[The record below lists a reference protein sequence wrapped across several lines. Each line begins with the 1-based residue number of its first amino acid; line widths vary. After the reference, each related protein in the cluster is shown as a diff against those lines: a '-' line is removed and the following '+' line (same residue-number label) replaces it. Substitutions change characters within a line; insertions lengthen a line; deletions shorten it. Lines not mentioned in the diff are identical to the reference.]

1 MVKIPPPAANKLAGR
16 IRVILTIAALLA
28 PLGWSF
34 QAPLSSSRLVG
45 LRSPSPSL
53 IRVPLDP
60 VTQSSH
66 RAFVTSSSSSSS
78 SHHHASSSTAL
89 ILSATDAAAA
99 VPLSPNESQ
108 PPLFEGLG
116 VGIRRDLSAR
126 IKYFASDFTD
136 GVSVQ
141 CLAATLFLLFACLAP
156 AVGFGG
162 LFAAATNGAIGTVEM
177 VSSTA
182 ICGILYAL
190 LAAQPMTIIG
200 STGPVLAFVAC
211 LAQLA
216 HVMNLPFLPL
226 YAWTGLWTAGI
237 LFVSAITSGSNLVKY
252 LTRFTDEIFA
262 TLISTIFIVEA
273 VSDVARTFTAPG
285 AAAAT
290 AAAKTS
296 TRLTK
301 ALLTLTCAST
311 CYIVSTSLKK
321 LRRTVF
327 FNKQIRNTISN
338 FAPSIGVVTA
348 SLIARWARLA
358 HGSAVAGLPTLSI
371 PAVFGTTTGRPWL
384 VPLMD
389 LPVWARWA
397 SFLPA
402 VMATVLLFLD
412 QNITVRLVNNPRWK
426 MTKGRRPNNVLDGMH
441 VDLLVISLLTAFQS
455 VLGIPW
461 LVAATVRSLSHVN
474 ALSKY
479 DANGKVVGT
488 VEQRLTGISIHT
500 LIGCCVLFAAPRTLL
515 AQVPL
520 SVLMGLFMYLGTSS
534 LPGNEMFERIIGVFK
549 DKSVA
554 PKERWSD
561 SVPTN
566 IVNLF
571 TGIQVLCLGAMFWV
585 KESPIGVLFPVI
597 IAMLAPIRFGLEK
610 TGVIKKEY
618 MDVLDEE

>member
-1 MVKIPPPAANKLAGR
+1 MVKIQPPQANTVAGR
-16 IRVILTIAALLA
+16 IRLLLTISALLA

-34 QAPLSSSRLVG
+34 QTPLSSSRLVG
-45 LRSPSPSL
+45 LKTSSSPSL

-60 VTQSSH
+60 VTRSPP
-66 RAFVTSSSSSSS
+66 RAFSTLSSSSP
-78 SHHHASSSTAL
+78 SHQISSSTSL
-89 ILSATDAAAA
+89 ILSAADAAAA
-99 VPLSPNESQ
+99 VPLSPNESK

-136 GVSVQ
+136 GLSVQ
-141 CLAATLFLLFACLAP
+141 CLAATLFLFFACLAP

-182 ICGILYAL
+182 VCGILYAL
-190 LAAQPMTIIG
+190 FSAQPMTIIG

-216 HVMNLPFLPL
+216 QVMNLPFLPL

-237 LFVSAITSGSNLVKY
+237 LFVSALTSGSNLVKY

-285 AAAAT
+285 AAAA
-290 AAAKTS
+290 AAKTS

-311 CYIVSTSLKK
+311 CYMISTTLKK

-327 FNKQIRNTISN
+327 FNKPIRNTISN

-348 SLIARWARLA
+348 SLIGRWARLA

-402 VMATVLLFLD
+402 LMATVLLFLD

-441 VDLLVISLLTAFQS
+441 VDLLVISLLTTFQS

-488 VEQRLTGISIHT
+488 VEQRLTGVSIHT

-520 SVLMGLFMYLGTSS
+520 PVLMGLFMYLGTSS

-549 DKSVA
+549 DKSIA

-561 SVPTN
+561 KVPTN
-566 IVNLF
+566 IVSLF
-571 TGIQVLCLGAMFWV
+571 TSIQVLCLVAMFWV